1 MKGSIK
7 APNNSCSIYTLNFKI
22 LLQTYSNEAS
32 INNPS
37 DGGVSG
43 EQFSP
48 DVNPHNGEKT
58 VFSSTVT
65 ECLYAE

>member
-1 MKGSIK
+1 M
-7 APNNSCSIYTLNFKI
+7 LNFKI

-32 INNPS
+32 IKNPS
-37 DGGVSG
+37 DGGVSA

-48 DVNPHNGEKT
+48 DENPHNGEKM

-65 ECLYAE
+65 ECLRAE